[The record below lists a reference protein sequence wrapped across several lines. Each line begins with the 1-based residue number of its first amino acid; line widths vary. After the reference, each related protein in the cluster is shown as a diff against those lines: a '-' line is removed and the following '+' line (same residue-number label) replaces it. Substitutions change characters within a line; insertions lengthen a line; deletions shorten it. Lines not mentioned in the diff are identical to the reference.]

1 MGLCKTGCDLVKPCN
16 NNLCDTQN
24 KSFSWKGVGGIEI
37 INSEAKTYF
46 IKVYFYIVVLLW
58 KVGDISVRRISNLE
72 TIQL

>member
-37 INSEAKTYF
+37 INLEAK
-46 IKVYFYIVVLLW
+46 IILLKYIFTL
-58 KVGDISVRRISNLE
+58 
-72 TIQL
+72 